1 MGVAVSQERI
11 LSVGVIGAGSMG
23 ARHAGIVREQASGAQ
38 VTGVYDL
45 DGERARSL
53 AELSAGRVFDDPL
66 RLIAD
71 PEIDAVVIA
80 SPDDTHRDFALACI
94 ADGKP
99 VLCEKPLTEMAE
111 DARKVLEAEV
121 RAGKRL
127 ISVALMRR
135 FDPYHM
141 AVYDLVRSGSL
152 GRPVLSKGIHRHP
165 SSPEDTRG
173 ETLLTNSAS
182 HDFDA
187 ARWLLGQEVEKSY
200 VQGVRTR
207 DSFTPET
214 RDLVLLQLG
223 FTGDC
228 LATIEI
234 SGAVD
239 YGYEVTAEVVGQKGV
254 ATSRRPD
261 LATVRSSGTVG
272 ADVPQDWLDRF
283 QEAYVAQMRE
293 WVAAVRS
300 GARFKGANAWDGYMT
315 LHLTDACIRTFQSGA
330 PVTVDVPARPALYD
344 DND

>member
-1 MGVAVSQERI
+1 MPEETTLAI
-11 LSVGVIGAGSMG
+11 GVIGAGSMG
-23 ARHAGIVREQASGAQ
+23 VRHASIVREQVSSAQ

-45 DGERARSL
+45 DAERAQSL
-53 AELSAGRVFDDPL
+53 AESSAVRVFHDPL
-66 RLIAD
+66 RLIDD
-71 PEIDAVVIA
+71 PDIDAVIIA
-80 SPDDTHRDFALACI
+80 SPDNTHRDFCLACV
-94 ADGKP
+94 AAGKP
-99 VLCEKPLTEMAE
+99 ALCEKPLAETAE
-111 DARKVLEAEV
+111 DAREILEAEV
-121 RAGKRL
+121 KAGKRL

-135 FDPYHM
+135 FDPYHA
-141 AVYDLVRSGSL
+141 AVYELVRAGNL
-152 GRPVLSKGIHRHP
+152 GRPVLYKGIHRHP

-187 ARWLLGQEVEKSY
+187 ARWLLGQEVEKVY

-207 DSFTPET
+207 DTFTPET

-239 YGYEVTAEVVGQKGV
+239 YGYEVTAEIVGQKGV

-261 LATVRSSGTVG
+261 LATVRSAGTVG

-300 GARFKGANAWDGYMT
+300 GARFPGANAWDGYMT
-315 LHLTDACIRTFQSGA
+315 LHLTNACIRAFQSGA
-330 PVTVDVPARPALYD
+330 AVTVDAPARPALYE